1 MKKKSAAKNKVKYQ
15 RKIISNVR
23 TYKLMMLFDLTL
35 IFFSL
40 IMLLLYIVG
49 NYQTFLDT
57 TQKIILNTLSY
68 SSLLATAIS
77 IILVLE
83 TFIKIFTEKKHFRN
97 IINLI
102 FLIASIIICLIELGF
117 SSTINFVS
125 AGLQ

>member
-1 MKKKSAAKNKVKYQ
+1 MKKKSAAKKTIKYQ
-15 RKIISNVR
+15 KKIISNVQ

-35 IFFSL
+35 ISFSL

-57 TQKIILNTLSY
+57 TQKIILTTLSY

-125 AGLQ
+125 AGL

>member
-1 MKKKSAAKNKVKYQ
+1 MKKKSAEKKTIKYQ
-15 RKIISNVR
+15 KKIISNVQ

-35 IFFSL
+35 ISFSL

-57 TQKIILNTLSY
+57 TQKIILTTLSY

-125 AGLQ
+125 AGL